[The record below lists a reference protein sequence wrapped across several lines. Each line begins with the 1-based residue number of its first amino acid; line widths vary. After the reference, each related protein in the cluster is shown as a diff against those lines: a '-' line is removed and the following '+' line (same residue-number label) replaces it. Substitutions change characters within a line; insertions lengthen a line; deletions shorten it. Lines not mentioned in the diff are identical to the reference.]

1 MGTCV
6 IFCAAGFDG
15 LVKEIEKDDYI
26 LAADGGLAHTEKL
39 GLKPNCILGDFD
51 SLGYE
56 PVGSDVFPVEKD
68 DTDAMLAI
76 KRGLRL
82 GYEEF
87 LLYGSL
93 DGKRLDHT
101 VANFQALQYLQDHG
115 AKGTLVG
122 LRQIVTLIQRER
134 ICFPA
139 RFEGDISVFCM
150 GSDARGVTIENLH
163 YNVQDAVL
171 TAGFPLGVSNHFVGK
186 AATIEVTD
194 GSLLVLWDRAN
205 GLPERGAAHG

>member
-1 MGTCV
+1 MKKCI
-6 IFCAAGFDG
+6 IFCAGGFDSLAEPITKED
-15 LVKEIEKDDYI
+15 LVI
-26 LAADGGLAHTEKL
+26 AADGGVRHTAAL
-39 GLKPNCILGDFD
+39 GIAPQIVLGDFD
-51 SLGYE
+51 SLGYVPAE
-56 PVGSDVFPVEKD
+56 AEVFPVEKD

-76 KRGLRL
+76 KKGLSL
-82 GYEEF
+82 GCDTF
-87 LLYGSL
+87 VLYGSL
-93 DGKRLDHT
+93 DGDRLEHT

-139 RFEGDISVFCM
+139 RFEGDVSVFCM

-163 YNVQDAVL
+163 YNVQNVTL

-186 AATIEVTD
+186 AAAVSVQE
-194 GSLLVLWDRAN
+194 GSLLLIWERKN
-205 GLPERGAAHG
+205 GLPNEK